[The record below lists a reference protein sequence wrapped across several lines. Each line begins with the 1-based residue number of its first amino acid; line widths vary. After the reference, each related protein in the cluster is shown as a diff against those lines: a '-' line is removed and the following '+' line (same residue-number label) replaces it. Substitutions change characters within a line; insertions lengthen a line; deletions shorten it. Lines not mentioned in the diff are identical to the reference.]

1 MPKID
6 IAKYT
11 KQNCNWYA
19 KTGYDKFGKPAY
31 STSNSI
37 KCRYTPKQQLIKD
50 KAGKETMS
58 KGVFLI
64 FEAWKALYPEGK
76 PQPIVEPTQPIPTLE
91 ERIDLIQTA
100 LNDLILG
107 GV

>member
-11 KQNCNWYA
+11 KQNCNWYV
-19 KTGYDKFGKPAY
+19 KTGYDKAGKSLYGTP
-31 STSNSI
+31 TVI

-58 KGVFLI
+58 KGVFLA
-64 FEAWKALYPEGK
+64 FEKIG
-76 PQPIVEPTQPIPTLE
+76 LE
-91 ERIDLIQTA
+91 DVLEVDGLKNNIMQIEDGIDLDG
-100 LNDLILG
+100 NFCFRRCY
-107 GV
+107 V